1 MTLQYEV
8 LAGAKARCRPPIPSI
23 LCDSSRECDDGERE
37 ILELHG
43 RLLSVGSG
51 LYAASPGPTRRS
63 EPAMLKYLYFYEFR
77 ITLY

>member
-1 MTLQYEV
+1 MTLKYKIR
-8 LAGAKARCRPPIPSI
+8 AGAKAGCGSPIPSI

-63 EPAMLKYLYFYEFR
+63 ELAMLKYLYS
-77 ITLY
+77 